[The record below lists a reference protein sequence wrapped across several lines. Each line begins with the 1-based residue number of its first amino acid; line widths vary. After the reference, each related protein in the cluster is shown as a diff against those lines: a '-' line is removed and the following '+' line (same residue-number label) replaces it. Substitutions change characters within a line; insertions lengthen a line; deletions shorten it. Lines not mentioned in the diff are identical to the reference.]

1 MASTPASS
9 DTYLTPAATGATL
22 ARGRN
27 TVLSRELSPRAS
39 VGRLLMRVRHD
50 RKIDIVQKAKREIE
64 RSTQLPAAVE
74 DRPPEQS
81 ALVGACDRAQ

>member
-1 MASTPASS
+1 
-9 DTYLTPAATGATL
+9 
-22 ARGRN
+22 
-27 TVLSRELSPRAS
+27 
-39 VGRLLMRVRHD
+39 MRVRHD